1 MDPVASRHCSTATPA
16 WCGSA
21 YWDGISNQIFGDYY
35 HDDAIGHLKRDIHL
49 RLISRWCP
57 DLRGKTLLKTDL
69 FEEAHGPDQFL
80 FELEVPGGVRLA
92 MDISPVIVRRA
103 RHEAAAR
110 GVESCSLLAG
120 DVLALPL
127 RTDSLDVIISNS
139 TLDHFPGPEYI
150 DAALRQLY
158 VALKPGGTLLMT
170 LDNPQS
176 VSYLI
181 GRWKRMLRPDPFFLG
196 HTLSLRQLTGALDRI
211 GYRVTDSTAIVHGLE
226 NHSSAFMQAARRL
239 GGWPLH
245 RAISRLVASLEGL
258 EATPMRFL
266 TGAFIAVR
274 AIKPNGATQVCPSV
288 RT

>member
-1 MDPVASRHCSTATPA
+1 MDPVASRHGSTVAPA

-21 YWDGISNQIFGDYY
+21 YWDGISDQISGRYY
-35 HDDAIGHLKRDIHL
+35 HDNAVGQLKRDIHL
-49 RLISRWCP
+49 RLLSRWCP
-57 DLRGKTLLKTDL
+57 DLRGKTVLKTDL

-80 FELEVPGGVRLA
+80 FELEVPDGKRLA

-103 RHEAAAR
+103 RQEATTR

-127 RTDSLDVIISNS
+127 RANSLDVIISNS

-158 VALKPGGTLLMT
+158 NALKPGGTLLVT
-170 LDNPQS
+170 LDNPKS

-181 GRWKRMLRPDPFFLG
+181 GRCKRMLRPDPFFLG
-196 HTLSLRQLTGALDRI
+196 HTLSLWQLTGTLDRI
-211 GYRVTDSTAIVHGLE
+211 GYRVTDRTAILHGLE
-226 NHSSAFMQAARRL
+226 NHSSALMQAARRL

-245 RAISRLVASLEGL
+245 RAIRRIFAILERL

-274 AIKPNGATQVCPSV
+274 AIKPNGAT
-288 RT
+288 